1 MVEWGERDGSGAAE
15 RCVGGAVFE
24 GQGVLFVLC
33 GARDG
38 DGDGKGA
45 RFERFAISI
54 DSFFVLIC
62 FSTANGTSDHDRG
75 HSCESR
81 HVMDRHSRWY
91 MYSFEAPALSAFA
104 SFARNVLRSAVA
116 RIA

>member
-62 FSTANGTSDHDRG
+62 FSLSG
-75 HSCESR
+75 HVFS
-81 HVMDRHSRWY
+81 
-91 MYSFEAPALSAFA
+91 LSICLSELKLVCA
-104 SFARNVLRSAVA
+104 
-116 RIA
+116 